1 MKKAHRRR
9 GAASRAAK
17 ASKAGRGEDADIE
30 RTPRRMIGA
39 GGTLLMVALA
49 IVGTTESDIGAWL
62 GLGALVLVIYGLHRF
77 GRLGPA
83 ATQGSV
89 SG

>member
-9 GAASRAAK
+9 GAAAPAAK
-17 ASKAGRGEDADIE
+17 GSKAGRVQDADVE

-49 IVGTTESDIGAWL
+49 IVGTTESDVGAWL

-83 ATQGSV
+83 ASEGSA